1 MRRFYGYNGNNYCC
15 DMRGML
21 GFLILFLLSK
31 KPMHGQEIA
40 DEIARRKGEKPSPGT
55 IYPALKNLREMRFI
69 SSEDE
74 KEGKTITYTLTERGK
89 NALRISK
96 RRFIRIFLES
106 FLRANQKQATTQ
118 RTPSAR
124 SLNSIT

>member
-1 MRRFYGYNGNNYCC
+1 MTNILQCNMRRFVRDDDNNYCC

-55 IYPALKNLREMRFI
+55 IYPALKNLREMGFI
-69 SSEDE
+69 SSNDE
-74 KEGKTITYTLTERGK
+74 KEGKTIVYTLTERGK

-96 RRFIRIFLES
+96 RRFIRTFLGV
-106 FLRANQKQATTQ
+106 F
-118 RTPSAR
+118 P
-124 SLNSIT
+124 

>member
-1 MRRFYGYNGNNYCC
+1 MTNISYYNMRRFYGHNNSNYCC

-31 KPMHGQEIA
+31 RPMHGQEIA

-55 IYPALKNLREMRFI
+55 IYPALKNLREMGFI
-69 SSEDE
+69 GTDDE
-74 KEGKTITYTLTERGK
+74 KEGKTITYTLTETGK

-96 RRFIRIFLES
+96 RRFIRTFLGV
-106 FLRANQKQATTQ
+106 F
-118 RTPSAR
+118 P
-124 SLNSIT
+124 